1 MNDTETQHVNIE
13 VWKEKY
19 VKTLTAKEKQSY
31 LIAKSH
37 LGMSFQLEK
46 SVGFLA
52 WYTPLNNSIRTADEL
67 STKLPVTD
75 LNPLG

>member
-1 MNDTETQHVNIE
+1 MNDTETQDVNIE

-52 WYTPLNNSIRTADEL
+52 WL

-75 LNPLG
+75 LNIAPV